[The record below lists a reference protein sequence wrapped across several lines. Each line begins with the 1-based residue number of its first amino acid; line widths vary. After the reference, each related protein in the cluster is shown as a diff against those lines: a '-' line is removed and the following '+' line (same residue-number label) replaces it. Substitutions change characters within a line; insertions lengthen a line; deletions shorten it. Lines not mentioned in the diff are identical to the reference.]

1 MNAAVSSDDQIS
13 VEREEDIISLK
24 YENEGLKKLLG
35 IAESGVMDEGM
46 IKTSREN
53 TLLRPSKKS
62 KSYSDLEFM
71 SKSGYDPFTDS
82 SMDSFSKPKLRLRD
96 SMEGLDLVG
105 EEDDLSYDSQS
116 TQDSV

>member
-1 MNAAVSSDDQIS
+1 MNTAVNSDDQIAF
-13 VEREEDIISLK
+13 EREEEIISLK

-71 SKSGYDPFTDS
+71 NKPTYDPFMES
-82 SMDSFSKPKLRLRD
+82 SFHPKPKLRIRD

-116 TQDSV
+116 TQDSM